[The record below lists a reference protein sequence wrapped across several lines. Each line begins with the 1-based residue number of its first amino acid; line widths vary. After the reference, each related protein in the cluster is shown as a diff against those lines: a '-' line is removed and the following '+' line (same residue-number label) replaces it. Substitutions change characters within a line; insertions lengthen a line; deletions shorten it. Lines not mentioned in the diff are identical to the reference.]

1 MEKFILI
8 LIVSIVSITTITY
21 FTYNYIYNKVLN
33 LRLQKQNK
41 DKKNNLPRPLML
53 VNIVFITLLSFSL
66 IAVYISEKQ
75 GFFIKDVMPK
85 ITGEFSVSY
94 FDLNN
99 ANKKSSINVYNPF
112 LIDESDIEGYLKIEL
127 TRDEDFTLILYLE
140 DTYNE
145 TREFIVYLNYKGG
158 DSYDKV
164 RSRLLPFS
172 DESINNIILNEYEFS
187 RNIAYKGNI
196 TKEITVEL
204 VFELLKYDTNENLYE
219 TKVVFRKQIFLSF

>member
-8 LIVSIVSITTITY
+8 LIVLIVSITILTY
-21 FTYNYIYNKVLN
+21 FVYNYIYNKVLN
-33 LRLQKQNK
+33 LRLKKQKES
-41 DKKNNLPRPLML
+41 KKNNLPRPLTL

-127 TRDEDFTLILYLE
+127 TRDDDFTLILYLE

-172 DESINNIILNEYEFS
+172 DESINNLILNEYEFS

>member
-33 LRLQKQNK
+33 LRLKKQNK

-99 ANKKSSINVYNPF
+99 VNKKSSINVYKPF

-196 TKEITVEL
+196 TKEIKVQL
-204 VFELLKYDTNENLYE
+204 LFEILEYEMDGDLFDT
-219 TKVVFRKQIFLSF
+219 KIFFQKQILLSF

>member
-8 LIVSIVSITTITY
+8 LIVLIVSITILTY
-21 FTYNYIYNKVLN
+21 FVYNYIYNKVLN
-33 LRLQKQNK
+33 LRLKKQKEG
-41 DKKNNLPRPLML
+41 KKSNLPRPLML

-94 FDLNN
+94 FDLND
-99 ANKKSSINVYNPF
+99 ANEKSSINVYKTF

-127 TRDEDFTLILYLE
+127 TRDDNFTLILYLE
-140 DTYNE
+140 DTYDE
-145 TREFIVYLNYKGG
+145 TREFIVYLNYIGN
-158 DSYDKV
+158 SYDIV

-172 DESINNIILNEYEFS
+172 DESINNLILNEYEFS
-187 RNIAYKGNI
+187 RNIAYKGSI

-204 VFELLKYDTNENLYE
+204 VFELLKYDTKENLYE
-219 TKVVFRKQIFLSF
+219 TKVVFRKQILLSF

>member
-8 LIVSIVSITTITY
+8 LIVLIVSITILTY
-21 FTYNYIYNKVLN
+21 FVYNYIYNKVLN
-33 LRLQKQNK
+33 LRLKKQKES
-41 DKKNNLPRPLML
+41 KKNNLPRPLTL

-172 DESINNIILNEYEFS
+172 DESFNNLILNEYEFS

>member
-8 LIVSIVSITTITY
+8 LIVSTVSITIITY
-21 FTYNYIYNKVLN
+21 FIYNYIYNKVLN
-33 LRLQKQNK
+33 LRLKKEDK
-41 DKKNNLPRPLML
+41 DKNNNLPRPLL
-53 VNIVFITLLSFSL
+53 LANLVFITLLSFSL
-66 IAVYISEKQ
+66 IAVYVSEKQ

-94 FDLNN
+94 FDLNSV
-99 ANKKSSINVYNPF
+99 NKKSSINVYKSF

-127 TRDEDFTLILYLE
+127 TRNEKFTLVLYLE

-145 TREFIVYLNYKGG
+145 TREFIVYLNYKGA

-172 DESINNIILNEYEFS
+172 DESIDNIILNEYEFS
-187 RNIAYKGNI
+187 KNIAYKGNI
-196 TKEITVEL
+196 TKEIKVQL
-204 VFELLKYDTNENLYE
+204 LFEILEYNVDENLFD
-219 TKVVFRKQIFLSF
+219 TKIFFQKQILLSF

>member
-1 MEKFILI
+1 MILI
-8 LIVSIVSITTITY
+8 VLIVSITILTY
-21 FTYNYIYNKVLN
+21 FVYNYIYNKVLN
-33 LRLQKQNK
+33 LRLKKQKES
-41 DKKNNLPRPLML
+41 KKNNLPRPLTL

-127 TRDEDFTLILYLE
+127 TRDDDFTLILYLE

-172 DESINNIILNEYEFS
+172 DESFNNLILNEYEFS

>member
-8 LIVSIVSITTITY
+8 LIVLIVSITILTY
-21 FTYNYIYNKVLN
+21 FVYNYIYNKVLN
-33 LRLQKQNK
+33 LRLKKQKES
-41 DKKNNLPRPLML
+41 KKNNLPRPLTL

-99 ANKKSSINVYNPF
+99 VNKKSSINVYKPF

-196 TKEITVEL
+196 TKEIKVQL
-204 VFELLKYDTNENLYE
+204 LFEILEYEMDGDLFDT
-219 TKVVFRKQIFLSF
+219 KIFFQKQILLSF

>member
-1 MEKFILI
+1 LI
-8 LIVSIVSITTITY
+8 LIVLIVSITILTY
-21 FTYNYIYNKVLN
+21 FVYNYIYNKVLN
-33 LRLQKQNK
+33 LRLKKQKES
-41 DKKNNLPRPLML
+41 KKNNLPRPLTL

-127 TRDEDFTLILYLE
+127 TRDDDFTLILYLE

-172 DESINNIILNEYEFS
+172 DESFNNLILNEYEFS

>member
-99 ANKKSSINVYNPF
+99 VNKKSSINVYKPF

-172 DESINNIILNEYEFS
+172 DESFNNLILNEYEFS

>member
-1 MEKFILI
+1 
-8 LIVSIVSITTITY
+8 
-21 FTYNYIYNKVLN
+21 
-33 LRLQKQNK
+33 LRLKKQKES
-41 DKKNNLPRPLML
+41 KKNNLPRPLTL

-127 TRDEDFTLILYLE
+127 TRDDDFTLILYLE

-172 DESINNIILNEYEFS
+172 DESFNNLILNEYEFS

>member
-1 MEKFILI
+1 
-8 LIVSIVSITTITY
+8 
-21 FTYNYIYNKVLN
+21 
-33 LRLQKQNK
+33 
-41 DKKNNLPRPLML
+41 
-53 VNIVFITLLSFSL
+53 
-66 IAVYISEKQ
+66 
-75 GFFIKDVMPK
+75 MPK

-127 TRDEDFTLILYLE
+127 TRDDDFTLILYLE

-172 DESINNIILNEYEFS
+172 DESFNNLILNEYEFS

-219 TKVVFRKQIFLSF
+219 TKVVFRKQIFLSFLNGG

>member
-1 MEKFILI
+1 MILI
-8 LIVSIVSITTITY
+8 VLIVSITILTY
-21 FTYNYIYNKVLN
+21 FVYNYIYNKVLN
-33 LRLQKQNK
+33 LRLKKQKES
-41 DKKNNLPRPLML
+41 KKNNLPRPLTL

-127 TRDEDFTLILYLE
+127 TRDDDFTLILYLE

-164 RSRLLPFS
+164 RSRLLHVWDVSF
-172 DESINNIILNEYEFS
+172 NNLILNEYEFS

-196 TKEITVEL
+196 TKEIKVQL
-204 VFELLKYDTNENLYE
+204 LFEILEYKMDGNLFDTII
-219 TKVVFRKQIFLSF
+219 FFQKQILLSF

>member
-8 LIVSIVSITTITY
+8 LIVLIVSITILTY
-21 FTYNYIYNKVLN
+21 FVYNYIYNKVLN
-33 LRLQKQNK
+33 LRLKKQKES
-41 DKKNNLPRPLML
+41 KKNNLPRPLTL

-127 TRDEDFTLILYLE
+127 TRDDDFTLILYLE

-172 DESINNIILNEYEFS
+172 DESFNNLILNEYEFS

>member
-8 LIVSIVSITTITY
+8 LIVSTVSITTITY
-21 FTYNYIYNKVLN
+21 FTYSYIYNKVLN
-33 LRLQKQNK
+33 LRLKKQNK
-41 DKKNNLPRPLML
+41 DKKNNLPRPIML
-53 VNIVFITLLSFSL
+53 ANLVFITLLSFSL

-127 TRDEDFTLILYLE
+127 TRDDNFTLILYLE
-140 DTYNE
+140 DTYDE
-145 TREFIVYLNYKGG
+145 TREFIVYLNYIGN
-158 DSYDKV
+158 SYDIV

-172 DESINNIILNEYEFS
+172 DESINNLILNEYEFS

-196 TKEITVEL
+196 TKEIKVQL
-204 VFELLKYDTNENLYE
+204 LFEILEYKMDGNLFDTII
-219 TKVVFRKQIFLSF
+219 FFQKQILLSF